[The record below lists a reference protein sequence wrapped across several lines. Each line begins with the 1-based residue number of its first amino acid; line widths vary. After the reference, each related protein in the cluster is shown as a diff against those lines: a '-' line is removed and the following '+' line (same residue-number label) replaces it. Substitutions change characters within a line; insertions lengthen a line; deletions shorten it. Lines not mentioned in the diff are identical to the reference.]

1 MTPSGPMA
9 TAHAQARAAAMM
21 AACAL
26 GSCRYADP
34 HNARA
39 GYEAAHGAGC
49 TGYEAHTYAEDG
61 GPVLRWQRCP
71 RFRAWWRLEKGRLEK
86 RRAAEARAKRG
97 REAPREWGEGEA

>member
-1 MTPSGPMA
+1 MIPTGPLA

-21 AACAL
+21 AACAA

-39 GYEAAHGAGC
+39 GYEVGSGAGC

-61 GPVLRWQRCP
+61 GPVLRWQRCS
-71 RFRAWWRLEKGRLEK
+71 RFRAWWRLEKGRLER
-86 RRAAEARAKRG
+86 RRAAAARAKRG
-97 REAPREWGEGEA
+97 QDGAREWGEEA